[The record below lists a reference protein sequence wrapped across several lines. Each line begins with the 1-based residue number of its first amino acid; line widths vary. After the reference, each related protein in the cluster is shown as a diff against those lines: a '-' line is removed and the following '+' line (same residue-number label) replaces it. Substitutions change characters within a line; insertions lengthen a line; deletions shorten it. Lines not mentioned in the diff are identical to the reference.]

1 MKRGKIK
8 FYKTFKDAEE
18 DLIKKIFDEEFIRR
32 VALFTALQ
40 KIFRKKNEEFKRGFL
55 FFKTL
60 EEFFK
65 K

>member
-60 EEFFK
+60 EEF
-65 K
+65 

>member
-18 DLIKKIFDEEFIRR
+18 DLIKKIFDEEEFMRR

-40 KIFRKKNEEFKRGFL
+40 KIFRKKNEKFKRGFL

-60 EEFFK
+60 EEF
-65 K
+65 